1 MEEVEVVEE
10 AGVAQDQG
18 RVEDLGVA
26 EEAEGV
32 GRVAD
37 RRSVLEVV
45 LGAVLGAV
53 LDSLFRQGQAV
64 RGLLFLFLQEVLVPV
79 FRRVQVPQYC
89 QASARVWRRQSRW
102 AQSVRQDQKK
112 LRRLVVLRSEP
123 LASRREDR
131 ASSTLVSL

>member
-32 GRVAD
+32 GGVAD

-53 LDSLFRQGQAV
+53 LDSLFRQGQV
-64 RGLLFLFLQEVLVPV
+64 VEGLLFPLLQ
-79 FRRVQVPQYC
+79 VQVPQYR

>member
-10 AGVAQDQG
+10 VVAAQG
-18 RVEDLGVA
+18 RGRAEDLGVA

-32 GRVAD
+32 GGVAD

-45 LGAVLGAV
+45 LEVVLGAV
-53 LDSLFRQGQAV
+53 LDSLFRQGQV
-64 RGLLFLFLQEVLVPV
+64 VEGLLFPLLQ
-79 FRRVQVPQYC
+79 VQVPQYR

-102 AQSVRQDQKK
+102 AQSVKQIQKK
-112 LRRLVVLRSEP
+112 LRRLVDLRSEP
-123 LASRREDR
+123 WASRRADR

>member
-1 MEEVEVVEE
+1 MVEE

-32 GRVAD
+32 GGVAD

-45 LGAVLGAV
+45 LEVVLGAV
-53 LDSLFRQGQAV
+53 LDSLFRQGQV
-64 RGLLFLFLQEVLVPV
+64 VEGLLFPLLQ
-79 FRRVQVPQYC
+79 VQVPQYR

-102 AQSVRQDQKK
+102 AQSVKQIQKK
-112 LRRLVVLRSEP
+112 LRRLVDLRSEP
-123 LASRREDR
+123 WASRRADR